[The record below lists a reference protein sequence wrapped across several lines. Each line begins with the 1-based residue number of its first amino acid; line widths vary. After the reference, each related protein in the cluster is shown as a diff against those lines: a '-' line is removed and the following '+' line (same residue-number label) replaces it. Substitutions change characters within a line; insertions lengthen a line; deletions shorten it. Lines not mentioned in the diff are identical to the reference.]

1 MQHADGTEEDQR
13 GMSEMSQMRGEN
25 DEKKNNKGCVE
36 RGKPHS
42 ERVQSKREKEHSSRQ
57 FQLCVSLS
65 TLTAFGGWRVGG
77 GRAEEMFSSL
87 GVSPLVHSP
96 APSETQ

>member
-25 DEKKNNKGCVE
+25 DEKKITRVVL

-42 ERVQSKREKEHSSRQ
+42 ERVQSKKEKEHSSRQ

-65 TLTAFGGWRVGG
+65 TSTAFGGWRVGG
-77 GRAEEMFSSL
+77 GRAEEM
-87 GVSPLVHSP
+87 
-96 APSETQ
+96 